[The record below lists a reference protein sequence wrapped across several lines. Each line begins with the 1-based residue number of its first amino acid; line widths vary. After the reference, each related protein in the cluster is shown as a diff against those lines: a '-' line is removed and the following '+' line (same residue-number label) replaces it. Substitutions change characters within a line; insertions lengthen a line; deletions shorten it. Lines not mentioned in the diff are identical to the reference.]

1 MGTLTSFLVW
11 RLVNFNWNFEL
22 EMNRLVWHYYISV
35 ISVIFKWLSMSF
47 WRNDFPI
54 KCLKPKLSDTDLS
67 LILIFKHAR
76 CTWSHTGYAD
86 HVWNVSLAGC
96 TKLVGAVY
104 WRNFNGWLSEEIH
117 RCQRKFNSSHFTPNS
132 YHWLT
137 YTLKHLLRNDSTSF
151 MSLILICCMS
161 YWANIRC
168 FWLLYQ
174 FLHLWKTNSSLT
186 YVIIPI

>member
-47 WRNDFPI
+47 WRKDFPI

-76 CTWSHTGYAD
+76 CTWSHTGYAN

-96 TKLVGAVY
+96 TKLVRAVY
-104 WRNFNGWLSEEIH
+104 WGILMDGCLKKSIDARENLIH
-117 RCQRKFNSSHFTPNS
+117 HTLHQTRITDWHTPSST
-132 YHWLT
+132 
-137 YTLKHLLRNDSTSF
+137 
-151 MSLILICCMS
+151 
-161 YWANIRC
+161 
-168 FWLLYQ
+168 FWEMIQQALC
-174 FLHLWKTNSSLT
+174 
-186 YVIIPI
+186 P